1 MTTQQMLDE
10 RYGRTRSP
18 ARRWIVA
25 AGIAV
30 AVTLVALFGW
40 MTVSGSLD
48 AVDSDATGFEV
59 VDAHSVVLSFQITAP
74 PGRSVACAIEAQDQE
89 HGVVGWRVHGRH
101 HPISLWRPA
110 PRCGRFPAPPRRS
123 AQHGANNAPGLLL
136 FTLYCKVFAKSLS
149 VRAQPAERAASAG
162 ASARRKGRIAMADSG
177 SRWRPVYAL

>member
-18 ARRWIVA
+18 ARRWIVG

-30 AVTLVALFGW
+30 AVALVALFGW

-59 VDAHSVVLSFQITAP
+59 VDAHSVVLSFQITAL

-89 HGVVGWRVHGRH
+89 HGVVGWRVVE
-101 HPISLWRPA
+101 IPA
-110 PRCGRFPAPPRRS
+110 GESHSQALREVIP
-123 AQHGANNAPGLLL
+123 
-136 FTLYCKVFAKSLS
+136 TT
-149 VRAQPAERAASAG
+149 AEATTGFVNSC
-162 ASARRKGRIAMADSG
+162 
-177 SRWRPVYAL
+177 WVT